1 MDFNGTFD
9 STLLLTQKGP
19 ACEETR
25 GGDPSFLHWIPPTK
39 IILPHLLTLTN
50 QSRSPRQS

>member
-19 ACEETR
+19 ACEET
-25 GGDPSFLHWIPPTK
+25 TQNA
-39 IILPHLLTLTN
+39 LTMLSN
-50 QSRSPRQS
+50 MMGIFC